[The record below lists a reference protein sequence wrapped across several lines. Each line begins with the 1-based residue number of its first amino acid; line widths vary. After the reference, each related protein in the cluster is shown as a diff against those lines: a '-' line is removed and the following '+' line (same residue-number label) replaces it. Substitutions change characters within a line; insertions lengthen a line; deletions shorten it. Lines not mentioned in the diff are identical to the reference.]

1 MYTIR
6 IYGDPVLR
14 VKGMKVPVEKIPE
27 LKDIVEEMFRTMYE
41 NEGIGL
47 AAQQV
52 GITEQIIVI
61 DTRENGSSPKAIIN
75 PEITA
80 YSEEESS
87 FEEGCLSFPDI
98 RADIRRP
105 IAIQLSYYD
114 LQGKP
119 HTEEIDGL
127 LARVLQHEI
136 DHVNGTLFIDR
147 MSPVSRML
155 LKKKLNKLKASHGD
169 TA

>member
-27 LKDIVEEMFRTMYE
+27 IKDIAEEMFRAMYAH
-41 NEGIGL
+41 EGIGL

-52 GITEQIIVI
+52 GITEQIVVI
-61 DTRENGSSPKAIIN
+61 DTHEEGSSPMVIIN
-75 PEITA
+75 PDILA

-87 FEEGCLSFPDI
+87 YEEGCLSFPDI

-105 IAIQLSYYD
+105 VAIKLSYYD
-114 LQGKP
+114 IHGNE
-119 HTEEIDGL
+119 HTEEFDGL

-136 DHVNGTLFIDR
+136 DHINGTLFIDR

-155 LKKKLNKLKASHGD
+155 LKKKLNKLKESHGD
-169 TA
+169 TP